1 MELDHSI
8 GFSGGIVDSVHLHPD
23 LKEYILIAGSSI
35 VVRDLSDPHN

>member
-1 MELDHSI
+1 M
-8 GFSGGIVDSVHLHPD
+8 DSVHLHPD